1 MQKSAVRD
9 MTYIAVFAA
18 LLAICAWI
26 CVPAQPPFTMQTLGV
41 FLAIGLLGGRRATAA
56 IAVYLL
62 LGAFGL
68 PVFSGFTGGLGILL
82 GHTGGYLAG
91 FLLCGLAAWAAE
103 KLPLSPFK
111 SFLVA
116 TVPGLM
122 LCYAFGTAWYVTVY
136 GDLTLAGLTA
146 ALLQCVLP
154 FLLPDALKLTLA
166 ALVCKRLEP
175 HIKRL

>member
-122 LCYAFGTAWYVTVY
+122 LCYAFGTLWYARLY
-136 GDLTLAGLTA
+136 GGSGGLQAAFTL
-146 ALLQCVLP
+146 CVLP
-154 FLLPDALKLTLA
+154 FLLPDGAKLA
-166 ALVCKRLEP
+166 AAWILTKRLRAFV
-175 HIKRL
+175 KQR